1 MRPRSLFSAGGPV
14 PGTAAI
20 ARTTALDF
28 TIDDRDGVPHH
39 VFSDLGTGNAV
50 VLDFVMMNSPTL

>member
-1 MRPRSLFSAGGPV
+1 V

-28 TIDDRDGVPHH
+28 TVDDHDGVPHH